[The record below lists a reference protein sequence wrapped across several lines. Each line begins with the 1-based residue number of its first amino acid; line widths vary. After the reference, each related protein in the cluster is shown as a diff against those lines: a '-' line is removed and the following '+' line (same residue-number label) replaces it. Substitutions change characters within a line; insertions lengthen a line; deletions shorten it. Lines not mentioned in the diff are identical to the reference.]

1 MGVPFRVILVPT
13 DFSACSDGA
22 LALAAELARHHD
34 ARIVLL
40 HASDVGGGIDLET
53 PIQPEGARAPVAMGA
68 FVRTSAEAEL
78 AAEARRAG
86 IGERVDLRVEIGRP
100 AERIVAAAK
109 AVAADVIVM
118 GTHGRTGLAHLLVGS
133 VTERVVRTATVP
145 VLTVRPRC
153 GADDADHRTAA
164 ERLLEDESTG

>member
-22 LALAAELARHHD
+22 LALAADLARHHG

-53 PIQPEGARAPVAMGA
+53 PIQPEGARAPLAMGA
-68 FVRTSAEAEL
+68 FVRSSAAVEL

-86 IGERVDLRVEIGRP
+86 VTDLVELRVEIGRP
-100 AERIVAAAK
+100 AECIVAVAR
-109 AVAADVIVM
+109 AVGADVIVM
-118 GTHGRTGLAHLLVGS
+118 GTHGRTGLVHLLVGS

-153 GADDADHRTAA
+153 ADDADHRTAA
-164 ERLLEDESTG
+164 ERLLEDETTG